1 MTTDCRYSTI
11 TQPICSARLWQL
23 STNRA
28 AMMLLM
34 LCPLIPLP
42 TKAMSSFATAAIAA
56 LASVPATAP
65 ALSATAQPATTPLPA
80 DAQLR
85 IEIKQTA
92 LAGWLAPDAQVEL
105 LGRGYQWSEGPVPEP
120 DSDALLFSDVPAN
133 IVYRYHP
140 ATGVQPYL
148 KSAGGRMR
156 ADSKNRGAN
165 GLLFLPDGRLLL
177 AQHGDRQIGR
187 YDPATPQQAPV
198 SMLSHFQQKRF
209 NSPNDLVLSRD
220 GALLFTDPP
229 YGLAGGDQSP
239 AKQLP
244 FNGWYQQ
251 DSKGQLHLLTDQ
263 LSRPNGIALS
273 PDEQWL
279 YVTNSDPTA
288 AQIWRL
294 KRDSDGLYRQP
305 QVWLDLTSEL
315 AAGPGLPDGIK
326 VLPNGW
332 VLSTGPAGIW
342 LLDTDARV
350 LGRIHSK
357 VAVAN
362 LAWHAKTGYLYLTA
376 SQYLLRLPF
385 KPQR

>member
-1 MTTDCRYSTI
+1 MTTDCRFSTI
-11 TQPICSARLWQL
+11 TQPICSARLWQAP
-23 STNRA
+23 TNRV
-28 AMMLLM
+28 AMMLLI
-34 LCPLIPLP
+34 LCALIPLP
-42 TKAMSSFATAAIAA
+42 TKAMPSFATAAIAA
-56 LASVPATAP
+56 LASVPATAQP
-65 ALSATAQPATTPLPA
+65 TTTALPA
-80 DAQLR
+80 DTQLR
-85 IEIKQTA
+85 IEIKQAA
-92 LAGWLAPDAQVEL
+92 LAEWLAPDAQVEV
-105 LGRGYQWSEGPVPEP
+105 LGQGYQWAEGPVPEP
-120 DSDALLFSDVPAN
+120 ESDALLFSDVPAN

-140 ATGVQPYL
+140 VSGVQPYL

-156 ADSKNRGAN
+156 ADSANRGAN
-165 GLLFLPDGRLLL
+165 GLLFLPDGSLLL

-187 YDPATPQQAPV
+187 YDPATPQIAP
-198 SMLSHFQQKRF
+198 SSILSHFQQKRF
-209 NSPNDLVLSRD
+209 NSPNDLVLKRD

-244 FNGWYQQ
+244 FNGVYQQ

-294 KRDSDGLYRQP
+294 KRDSGGLYHQP
-305 QVWLDLTSEL
+305 QVWLDLTPEL
-315 AAGPGLPDGIK
+315 ATGPGLPDGIK

>member
-1 MTTDCRYSTI
+1 MTLVRK
-11 TQPICSARLWQL
+11 CSILSPTARSECLLLALRKNAGVLLFALWWFPQQ
-23 STNRA
+23 
-28 AMMLLM
+28 
-34 LCPLIPLP
+34 
-42 TKAMSSFATAAIAA
+42 
-56 LASVPATAP
+56 V
-65 ALSATAQPATTPLPA
+65 TAQPFFVSVIAAGTASAAITAASAKALLPA
-80 DAQLR
+80 DAQLT
-85 IEIKQTA
+85 IEIRHAA
-92 LAGWLAPDAQVEL
+92 LAAWLAPDAQVEL
-105 LGRGYQWSEGPVPEP
+105 LGQGYQWAEGPVPEP

-133 IVYRYHP
+133 VVYRYHP
-140 ATGVQPYL
+140 VNGVQPYL
-148 KSAGGRMR
+148 TAAGGRAP
-156 ADSKNRGAN
+156 ADSANRGAN
-165 GLLFLPDGRLLL
+165 GLLFLPDGSLLL

-187 YDPATPQQAPV
+187 YDPATPQIAPIGI
-198 SMLSHFQQKRF
+198 LSHFQQKRL
-209 NSPNDLVLSRD
+209 NSPNDLVRNRD

-229 YGLAGGDQSP
+229 YGLAGGDQSL
-239 AKQLP
+239 AKQLS
-244 FNGWYQQ
+244 FNGVYQQ
-251 DSKGQLHLLTDQ
+251 DAKGQLHLLTGQ

-294 KRDSDGLYRQP
+294 KRDHDGLYRQP
-305 QVWLDLTSEL
+305 QLWLDLTSEL
-315 AAGPGLPDGIK
+315 ATGPGLPDGIK

-342 LLDTDARV
+342 LLDADAKL